1 MPVAYPL
8 FLAKLLIRT
17 GIARFLPGV
26 QRLTEGGGD
35 FLHYY
40 SNRIL
45 TSPFTDLKE
54 AAPYLEGHGP
64 DTIDLA
70 LGAPRFDLAPSGS
83 TKLPA
88 ERRGLPPIQGLPE
101 LREAIA
107 GEVLETHGLKVRAGD
122 EVLVTHGAAGAFG
135 VALECFINRG
145 DRVALFD
152 PASPLFLWSLKY
164 RRAHVRWIPTW
175 AEEGRLRFRLD
186 QLARALHRARLVV
199 VNSPANPS
207 GAVIAPEDMEQIAW
221 WAHRHDVLIYFDG
234 VFDRYHYD
242 GPPFPIGSLEKAR
255 QRTLIAGSLSKGH
268 GLASA
273 RVGWL
278 AGYRHLIRPCTLASV
293 LQTPF
298 VPTLSQQVAL
308 AALGQ
313 GSEPFQPIRKE
324 FAARRRYAFER
335 LLALDLKPL
344 WPVGAFFL
352 WVPIR
357 ELGLDGRTF
366 AGQLLNAKRVLVWPG
381 CHFGPSGADFVRIS
395 YAMEDGRLREG
406 LNRLA
411 EFVRE
416 LQGGS
421 PASQVRQA
429 A

>member
-45 TSPFTDLKE
+45 TSPFADLKE
-54 AAPYLEGHGP
+54 AAPLLESHGP
-64 DTIDLA
+64 ETIDLA

-88 ERRGLPPIQGLPE
+88 ERQGLPPIQGLPE
-101 LREAIA
+101 LRDAIA
-107 GEVLETHGLKVRAGD
+107 VEVFEGHGLPVRSSD

-152 PASPLFLWSLKY
+152 PASPLFLWALKY
-164 RRAHVRWIPTW
+164 RRARVHWIPTW
-175 AEEGRLRFRLD
+175 SEEGRLRFRLD
-186 QLARALHRARLVV
+186 QLARALQHARLVV
-199 VNSPANPS
+199 VNSPANPT
-207 GAVIAPEDMEQIAW
+207 GGVIAAEDMEQIAW
-221 WAHRHDVLIYFDG
+221 WAHRHDVLIYYDG
-234 VFDRYHYD
+234 VFDRYHYED
-242 GPPFPIGSLEKAR
+242 KPFSIGSLDKAR
-255 QRTLIAGSLSKGH
+255 QRSLIAGSLSKGH

-308 AALGQ
+308 AALRQ

-324 FAARRRYAFER
+324 FAARRRYAYER
-335 LLALDLKPL
+335 LLALDLKPV
-344 WPVGAFFL
+344 WPAGAFFL
-352 WVPIR
+352 WVPVR

-366 AGQLLNAKRVLVWPG
+366 AEQVLKAKRVLVWPG
-381 CHFGPSGADFVRIS
+381 CHFGPSGADFVRLS
-395 YAMEDGRLREG
+395 YATEDGRLREG
-406 LNRLA
+406 LSRLA

-416 LQGGS
+416 LQGS
-421 PASQVRQA
+421 PPPGKIRLA